1 MKILHTADW
10 HIGKVLHKHPLQD
23 ELRLF
28 FDWLLTTIEE
38 ESVDLLLV
46 SGDIFDLANPSAS
59 DRALYYGFLKQLI
72 SHKLKIIITGGN
84 HDAVGLLNAPKEILA
99 SLDITVI
106 GGATENIE
114 DELIIFTNKND
125 EPELIVA
132 AVPFLR
138 DKDLRDKKTDAQH
151 KTRTEAIRAGILNH
165 YRALYT
171 KSKNRYP
178 DTPVIAM
185 GHLFTVGAEVSESE
199 RDIHVGNAAAVED
212 SVFDGFDYVALGH
225 IHKPQRVAKNDK
237 VRYSGS
243 PIALSFSER
252 SDNKC
257 ILILELIEN
266 KLGPAQV
273 IAVPKFRELRR
284 FSGSLKEV
292 QNKLLEYQ
300 PTYQLPSFLELE
312 IKEDTFSAS
321 VLSQVENLTE
331 LYAENEKFSI
341 LKSKTAFITGMKDT
355 SDLYVE
361 GSNIEDLKPQDVFDK
376 RLELEELSAEI
387 KLALKDT
394 FLELLENIEQS
405 DLA

>member
-10 HIGKVLHKHPLQD
+10 HIGKVLHKHSLQD
-23 ELRLF
+23 ELKLF

-38 ESVDLLLV
+38 ESIDLLLV

-114 DELIIFTNKND
+114 DELIHFTNEND
-125 EPELIVA
+125 DPELIVA

-151 KTRTEAIRAGILNH
+151 KSRTDAIRAGILNH
-165 YRALYT
+165 YRTLYT
-171 KSKNRYP
+171 ISKERHPN
-178 DTPVIAM
+178 TPVIAM
-185 GHLFTVGAEVSESE
+185 GHLFAVGAEVSESE

-212 SVFDGFDYVALGH
+212 RVFAGFDYVALGH
-225 IHKPQRVAKNDK
+225 IHKPQRVANNDK

-257 ILILELIEN
+257 ILILELKDN
-266 KLGPAQV
+266 KLGPAKV
-273 IAVPKFRELRR
+273 IAVPKFRELRK

-292 QNKLLEYQ
+292 QNKLLGYE

-312 IKEDTFSAS
+312 IKEENFSAT

-341 LKSKTAFITGMKDT
+341 LKSKTAFISGMKDT

-394 FLELLENIEQS
+394 FLELLENIDQS